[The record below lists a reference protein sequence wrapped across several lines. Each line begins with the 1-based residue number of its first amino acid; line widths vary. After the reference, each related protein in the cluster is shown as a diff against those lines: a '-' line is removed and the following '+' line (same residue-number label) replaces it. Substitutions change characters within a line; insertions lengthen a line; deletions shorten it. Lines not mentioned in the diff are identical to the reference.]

1 MRGLPGPARRCL
13 LALAVAGG
21 GVAAAGCAGGTGTAG
36 TAGGTGTTVPT
47 STTVL
52 VALPLRVDAKGLLA
66 AATQTAEPTS
76 PRFRRFETASDIGRA
91 YGASPSV
98 VAQDQRVLEAD
109 GLPLAVDPTHAA
121 FWGPVT
127 ASQVRR
133 YFSTDLVQR
142 DGVIV
147 AGSAPAPP
155 PGLVGV
161 TGVVGLVRSATHPSQ
176 DVQGSASPPCPATL
190 PNRTSVARLFGFEHT
205 LAEGAT
211 GAGTRI
217 DILATHTFQPSVF
230 DNFDRCSGERLSTAN
245 ISQAVVPTTPSWPG
259 GPEVALDTLVM
270 TLLAPS
276 TKIHVVRFDP
286 VMPIAL
292 PLLHIV
298 ADRDPPDVLDITF
311 TYCESAIGSVDRSL
325 SEWLLATLADEG
337 VTSAAASGDTGSSG
351 CRPESAPAVTYPASS
366 AYVTAIGGA
375 VYGGSATSP
384 SDLRVWNVP
393 GSAGGGGGT
402 SSVIPAP
409 PWQPGK
415 KRQVPDVS
423 AYATGSGVGDV
434 PVCSSATNCAW
445 ESVGGTS
452 LSATVLGAAGVLDAQ
467 LAQRAGAAAR
477 WGNLAGVLWQRGST
491 GGSITDVVAGGNST
505 YTTAC
510 CTAGPGYDR
519 ASGWGL
525 FVADNATGDFSQ
537 P

>member
-1 MRGLPGPARRCL
+1 MPAS
-13 LALAVAGG
+13 
-21 GVAAAGCAGGTGTAG
+21 TA
-36 TAGGTGTTVPT
+36 
-47 STTVL
+47 VL
-52 VALPLRVDAKGLLA
+52 VALPLRVDTEGLLA
-66 AATQTAEPTS
+66 AATRTAEPTS
-76 PRFRRFETASDIGRA
+76 PRFRRFQTVSGIARA
-91 YGASPSV
+91 YGASQSV
-98 VAQDQRVLEAD
+98 VDQDRRVLEAD
-109 GLPLAVDPTHAA
+109 GLPLTVDPTHAA

-142 DGVIV
+142 DGVIL
-147 AGSAPAPP
+147 PASPPSPP

-161 TGVVGLVRSATHPSQ
+161 TGVVGLTRSETHPSRI
-176 DVQGSASPPCPATL
+176 VQGSATPPCPATV
-190 PNRTSVARLFGFEHT
+190 PNRTSVAQLFGFGHT
-205 LAEGAT
+205 LADGAT

-217 DILATHTFQPSVF
+217 EILATHTFQTSVF
-230 DNFDRCSGERLSTAN
+230 DNFDRCSGEHLSAGN
-245 ISQAVVPTTPSWPG
+245 ISQAAVPTTPSWPG

-292 PLLHIV
+292 PLLHV
-298 ADRDPPDVLDITF
+298 VSDRNTPDVLDITF
-311 TYCESAIGSVDRSL
+311 TYCESSIGNLDRSL
-325 SEWLLATLADEG
+325 SEWLLATLADVG
-337 VTSAAASGDTGSSG
+337 VTSVAASGDTGSSG
-351 CRPESAPAVTYPASS
+351 CRPTTSAPAVAYPASS

-375 VYGGSATSP
+375 VYGGSATAP

-423 AYATGSGVGDV
+423 AYATGSGVGDI

-445 ESVGGTS
+445 KSVGGTS
-452 LSATVLGAAGVLDAQ
+452 LAATVLGAAGVLDAQ
-467 LAQRAGAAAR
+467 LAARTGVAAR
-477 WGNLAGVLWQRGST
+477 WGNLAGVLWRRGSK
-491 GGSITDVVAGGNST
+491 GGSITDVAAGGNST
-505 YTTAC
+505 FTTAC